1 MAVAVGRGR
10 KWTVRSRIR
19 IIDAMARPRSFDERQ
34 VLRAAREVFWARGY
48 AATSLEALTSATGLG
63 KGSLYGAF
71 GDKRQ
76 LFLRVLDDYRA
87 EQLDGVREALG
98 GPGRALARLTRLLE
112 GAAAGYGA
120 DLQRRG
126 CFLVNSTSE
135 LHGRDPDV
143 VERSRTTYQEVEGL
157 LAACVKEAQREGD
170 LDPGADP
177 QELGRLLLAVLQGME
192 FLAKTRMD
200 ASGLLQ
206 IGRAALARLP
216 RP

>member
-1 MAVAVGRGR
+1 
-10 KWTVRSRIR
+10 
-19 IIDAMARPRSFDERQ
+19 MARPRSFDERQ
-34 VLRAAREVFWARGY
+34 VLRAAREVFWDRGY
-48 AATSLEALTSATGLG
+48 AATSLEDLTSATGLG

-71 GDKRQ
+71 GDKRR
-76 LFLRVLDDYRA
+76 LFLHVLDDYRA
-87 EQLDGVREALG
+87 EQLASVRETLS
-98 GPGRALARLTRLLE
+98 GPGPAIGRLNRLLE
-112 GAAAGYGA
+112 GAAEGYGS
-120 DLQRRG
+120 DVRRRG

-135 LHGRDPDV
+135 LHGQEPDV
-143 VERSRTTYQEVEGL
+143 VERSRATYREVEDL
-157 LAACVKEAQREGD
+157 LAGCVKEAQREGD

-200 ASGLLQ
+200 APALLQ